1 MAIAIGGKMYDENQM
16 FDAEIDSVV
25 GKVRLNAAQMAN
37 LYSKN
42 GVMGNTVQA
51 GQLQG
56 FTPAGEP
63 PKQEAPAAAAP
74 APAQRRAPA
83 KSALTAPPQPN
94 LPAVTDPITKKE
106 RDEVSKPAKG
116 LENTIKTSP
125 TLLREKRRKS
135 YLTAGG

>member
-1 MAIAIGGKMYDENQM
+1 MVNVNGKLVPSNQM
-16 FDAEIDSVV
+16 FTVQLDSYGDVQV
-25 GKVRLNAAQMAN
+25 DAAQAA
-37 LYSKN
+37 
-42 GVMGNTVQA
+42 VMYQRMNAGNPGNTN
-51 GQLQG
+51 
-56 FTPAGEP
+56 TAGEIQGITMG
-63 PKQEAPAAAAP
+63 KEVAAPAAPAPAAP